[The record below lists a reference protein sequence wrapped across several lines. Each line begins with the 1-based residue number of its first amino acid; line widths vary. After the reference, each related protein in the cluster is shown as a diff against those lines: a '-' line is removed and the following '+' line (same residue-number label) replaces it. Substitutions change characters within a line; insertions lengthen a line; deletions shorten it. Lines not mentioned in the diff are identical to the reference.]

1 MKVLVTGATGFIG
14 HALVLR
20 LRRDGHAVAAWARD
34 SRRAREQL
42 GAEVEVRSHADGPDA
57 LARALADADGVVNL
71 AGEPIFGGRWTAARR
86 ARMVESRV
94 AATGELIAALE
105 PLPRRPAVLVSASA
119 VGYYGD
125 RGDEV
130 LTEASAPGHDFLA
143 ELCVGW
149 EAAARG
155 AEPLGVRVAL
165 PRIGIVLG
173 RGGGALQSMLPAFR
187 AGLGGPMG
195 SGRQWLP
202 WIHLDDLVAA
212 LVAALHD
219 ARCRGPINAVAPEP
233 VTNADFSRALGRAL
247 HRPAFLRAPGF
258 GLKLLLGEAAGAL
271 LGGQRVEAARLRALG
286 FEWRFPSLA
295 AALGEILAA
304 PAPAQGA

>member
-1 MKVLVTGATGFIG
+1 
-14 HALVLR
+14 
-20 LRRDGHAVAAWARD
+20 
-34 SRRAREQL
+34 
-42 GAEVEVRSHADGPDA
+42 
-57 LARALADADGVVNL
+57 
-71 AGEPIFGGRWTAARR
+71 
-86 ARMVESRV
+86 
-94 AATGELIAALE
+94 
-105 PLPRRPAVLVSASA
+105 
-119 VGYYGD
+119 
-125 RGDEV
+125 
-130 LTEASAPGHDFLA
+130 
-143 ELCVGW
+143 
-149 EAAARG
+149 
-155 AEPLGVRVAL
+155 
-165 PRIGIVLG
+165 
-173 RGGGALQSMLPAFR
+173 
-187 AGLGGPMG
+187 MG

-233 VTNADFSRALGRAL
+233 VTNAAFSRALGRAL